1 MNLVYQR
8 TIYKNTESGED
19 SQQCPSY
26 PVFIEGV
33 WLSTVIEMG
42 LEVHVVTIDF
52 RPFTYT

>member
-1 MNLVYQR
+1 MYQR
-8 TIYKNTESGED
+8 TVYKNQDSGED
-19 SQQCPSY
+19 SQTCPSS

-42 LEVHVVTIDF
+42 LEVHVVTVDY